1 MNRACKLQLLIEC
14 LHQGHLLS
22 LFLPIILLHDLG
34 LFQRGLLQTLNHQ
47 PAAFAVLDVNANLAC
62 HSRVHKRVKIV
73 ILNLKE
79 LSHLQQELLGIGM
92 FLLFSMPA
100 IY

>member
-1 MNRACKLQLLIEC
+1 MNRACRLQLLTEY
-14 LHQGHLLS
+14 LHRGHLLS
-22 LFLPIILLHDLG
+22 LFLPIIPLQNLG
-34 LFQRGLLQTLNHQ
+34 LFQRGPLQTLNHQ
-47 PAAFAVLDVNANLAC
+47 PAAFVVLDVNANLAC
-62 HSRVHKRVKIV
+62 HTRVHKQVKIV

-92 FLLFSMPA
+92 FLLFSMPT